1 MAGTGIE
8 SPDSPAP
15 LAHRHAPPNGA
26 GETATLRSIV
36 TAYGRLSALAV
47 GGADL
52 ADVTRLL
59 ADAVGSDAAVLS
71 PTLAVMASAGTADAR
86 PDVIERL
93 RSHTGRRGLAPV
105 LTAAAGARRVLTLPG
120 STDPVSSA
128 VVAPVTAGEDLV
140 AYLVS
145 FTGGPGGIGDDAA
158 LMLTEHA
165 ATMCGVV
172 LGRERVVAAA
182 AGRARQDLIEGV
194 LNGHNRVEGEVL
206 RWAGHLGFGEGRD
219 HHVIAASARRR
230 TAETDGSGRGP
241 IQAAHATIESFLN
254 HHAPDAIVAARE
266 DEVVGIVPGPPEAA
280 LATVKDLASRCR
292 SATESHYPG
301 VVVGIGIGGPCVRA
315 TEIAESYSQARRSL
329 ETTRRQALRGGVVA
343 FAELGIQR
351 LLLQVPD
358 VGDLRS
364 FAHEVLGAALA
375 QDSTGGTEHLRTLV
389 AYFRAN
395 CSPRGAA
402 TELHLH
408 PNTVSYRIRRL
419 EELTGL
425 SLNDYRDRLLAQ
437 VAVEILSPSGEM

>member
-1 MAGTGIE
+1 MTGTGVE
-8 SPDSPAP
+8 SPGSPVTPAAP
-15 LAHRHAPPNGA
+15 AGA
-26 GETATLRSIV
+26 GETRELRAIV

-47 GGADL
+47 GGADV
-52 ADVTRLL
+52 ADVTRVL
-59 ADAVGSDAAVLS
+59 ADAVGSEAAVLS
-71 PTLAVMASAGTADAR
+71 PTLAVMASAGTGQAR

-105 LTAAAGARRVLTLPG
+105 LTAAAGARRALMLPG
-120 STDPVSSA
+120 STDPVRSA

-145 FTGGPGGIGDDAA
+145 FTGGAGGFGDDAA

-172 LGRERVVAAA
+172 LARERVVAAA

-194 LNGHNRVEGEVL
+194 LNGRARVEGEVS
-206 RWAGHLGFGEGRD
+206 RWAGHLGFAEGRD
-219 HHVIAASARRR
+219 HHVLAASARRR
-230 TAETDGSGRGP
+230 SVETDGSGRGSVA
-241 IQAAHATIESFLN
+241 AAHATVESFLN
-254 HHAPDAIVAARE
+254 HHAPDAIVALGE
-266 DEVVGIVPGPPEAA
+266 DEVVGIVPGPPRGTA
-280 LATVKDLASRCR
+280 LAHVRDLATRCR
-292 SATESHYPG
+292 SATEGHHPG
-301 VVVGIGIGGPCVRA
+301 VVVGIGIGGPCARA

-329 ETTRRQALRGGVVA
+329 ETTRRQAMRGGVVA

-364 FAHEVLGAALA
+364 FADEVLGEALE
-375 QDSTGGTEHLRTLV
+375 QDASGGTEHLRTLV

-402 TELHLH
+402 AGLHLH
-408 PNTVSYRIRRL
+408 PNTVSYRIRRI

-425 SLNDYRDRLLAQ
+425 SLNDHRDRLLAQ
-437 VAVEILSPSGEM
+437 VAVEILAPSGEM